1 MTQPP
6 TLFRSRLT
14 LALVGALVGALAAAP
29 PAAAEEAPLYRP
41 DPALAS
47 YRAPEPAPLRL
58 AEAMSLDPIARLR
71 PAAEAAAPELA
82 AMAAWNAAARSGRRP
97 TQVGLAR
104 ALPQPLRFVHSP
116 ERFAAA
122 LGQRYGD
129 GWLGR
134 AASGE
139 WTWGTSIEVTG
150 AAALRLELAEV
161 ALPAGTRLW
170 VYGADGE
177 SRAFDLRLLRSDRS
191 LVTPTI
197 QGERIHLEIALP
209 DDADPAATGLR
220 IERIY
225 EQLVDASTLLP
236 MADSC
241 LKNAECYDSGDFPA
255 IEAARDAV
263 FSYSFVD
270 GGLYACSGGLLN
282 DNDSSTLVHWGLT
295 ANHCISSNAIAA
307 TIDARFFKRRNGCPG
322 TFSTES
328 QGPTGWTL
336 ITTSPTQD
344 VTLLRPINAA
354 EVPPG
359 VALLGWT
366 STRPAAGSMLYRIS
380 HPVLEINSVI
390 EPQTYSA
397 HQLDETPAF
406 VCDGISTTN
415 FLHSVNQFGTG
426 ISGGSS
432 GSPAMN
438 SAGQVVGQLL
448 GSCGD
453 PPDGCGTDEN
463 VLDGAF
469 SASYPLLAP
478 YLNPGSGGTCVPD
491 ADTLCLLGGKFKVE
505 VTWTT
510 ASASGPA
517 QVMYF
522 NGERAETSESGF
534 FWFFTPT
541 NFEMGVKMVDACV
554 APYERYWVF
563 VSGLTSQAYDVRVTR
578 VANPLDVRVYTN
590 PLDVLPTTQ
599 GDTNAFGC
607 P

>member
-1 MTQPP
+1 MSQ
-6 TLFRSRLT
+6 RLSQVAS
-14 LALVGALVGALAAAP
+14 LLVAAAVI
-29 PAAAEEAPLYRP
+29 AAPSLADEAPFLRP
-41 DPALAS
+41 DPSLAT
-47 YRAPEPAPLRL
+47 YRSPAPPPLRL

-71 PAAEAAAPELA
+71 PATEAAAPELA
-82 AMAAWNAAARSGRRP
+82 AMAAWNAAASSGRRP
-97 TQVGLAR
+97 TQVGLER
-104 ALPQPLRFVHSP
+104 ALPQPLRFAHSP
-116 ERFAAA
+116 EHFAAA

-139 WTWGTSIEVTG
+139 WTWGTSIEVPG
-150 AAALRLELAEV
+150 AMALRLELSEV

-191 LVTPTI
+191 LVTPAVE
-197 QGERIHLEIALP
+197 GERIHLEIALP
-209 DDADPAATGLR
+209 DAADPAATGLR
-220 IERIY
+220 IVRIY
-225 EQLVDASTLLP
+225 EQLADASALLP

-241 LKNAECYDSGDFPA
+241 LQNAECYDSGDFAA
-255 IEAARDAV
+255 IEGARDAV
-263 FSYSFVD
+263 FSYTYVD
-270 GGLYACSGGLLN
+270 GGLFACSGGLLN
-282 DNDSSTLVHWGLT
+282 DNDSSTLVYWGLT
-295 ANHCISSNAIAA
+295 ANHCVPNNTIAA
-307 TIDARFFKRRNGCPG
+307 TIDAKFFKRRNGCPG
-322 TFSTES
+322 TFSTQT

-336 ITTSPTQD
+336 VTTSETQD
-344 VTLLRPINAA
+344 VSLLRPVSPSEMPA
-354 EVPPG
+354 G

-366 STRPAAGSMLYRIS
+366 SVRPATGTMLHRIS
-380 HPVLEINSVI
+380 HPVRASNLQI
-390 EPQTYSA
+390 EPQTYSV
-397 HQLDETPAF
+397 HQLDETPSF
-406 VCDGISTTN
+406 ICDGISTTN
-415 FLHSVNQFGTG
+415 FLHSLNQLGTG

-432 GSPAMN
+432 GSPVMN
-438 SAGQVVGQLL
+438 GSGQVLGQLL

-478 YLNPGSGGTCVPD
+478 YLNPGSGGSCVPD

-554 APYERYWVF
+554 APYDRYWVF
-563 VSGLTSQAYDVRVTR
+563 VSGLTSQAFEVRVTR
-578 VANPLDVRVYTN
+578 MANPLDVRTYTN
-590 PLDVLPTTQ
+590 PLDVLPTTK
-599 GDTNAFGC
+599 GDTNAFTC